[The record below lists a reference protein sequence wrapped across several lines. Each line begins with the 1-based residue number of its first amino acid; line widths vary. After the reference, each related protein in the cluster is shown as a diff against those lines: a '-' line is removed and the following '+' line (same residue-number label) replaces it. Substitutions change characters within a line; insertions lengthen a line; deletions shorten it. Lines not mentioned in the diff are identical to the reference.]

1 MNIRKIRKD
10 FPILDK
16 KIHGKK
22 LVYLD
27 NAATSQ
33 KPIQVIDA
41 ISQFYKHHNAN
52 IHRGVHTLSEEA
64 TKAFEDAH
72 TKASKF
78 IGSTFEETIF
88 TKGTTESLNLLAY
101 SLKDKVKKGD
111 EIVLSQMEHHSNI
124 TPWQVLAKQKGA
136 KIKFL
141 KINKQGALDKKQ
153 FSEVINKKTKI
164 VSLAHMSNVLG
175 TINPTKEIRKITAEN
190 NALFILDAAQTVP
203 NIPVNVKKLDC
214 DFLAF
219 SGHKMLGP
227 TGIGVLY
234 GKKHLL
240 EELPPFQTGGDMIE
254 EVNFKESTWNK
265 LPWKF
270 EAGTPNIAGAVG
282 FGAALDYLKKIGL
295 ETIQNYEHIISQ
307 KLIAEFDL
315 LDFVELY
322 GPKTSRGA
330 VFAFNIKKLHSHD
343 VATFLDEA
351 GIAVRAGH
359 HCAMPLT
366 STLGING
373 SVRAS
378 FYFYNTEEEVMMLIS
393 ELKRIKGLLT
403 K

>member
-1 MNIRKIRKD
+1 MNLNKIRKD

-33 KPIQVIDA
+33 KPIQVINA
-41 ISQFYKHHNAN
+41 ISQFYKNHNAN

-141 KINKQGALDKKQ
+141 KINKQGVLDKKQ

-164 VSLAHMSNVLG
+164 VSLTHMSNVLG

-254 EVNFKESTWNK
+254 EVNFQKSTWNR

-295 ETIQNYEHIISQ
+295 ENIQNYENTISQ

-315 LDFVELY
+315 LDFLELY

-330 VFAFNIKKLHSHD
+330 VFSFNIKKLHSHD

-378 FYFYNTEEEVMMLIS
+378 FYFYNTEEEAMMLIS
-393 ELKRIKGLLT
+393 ELKRIRGLLT